1 MNTVHEEHPLANQ
14 CRQEISQVFKRRQ
27 FVHIDLPRAVI
38 IHAMPLDMRGWIC
51 VIGEPGDGCYE
62 WIARAE
68 GNFAGTSPPSYRWSN
83 QGYGFA
89 LAALRDSLIEML
101 D

>member
-14 CRQEISQVFKRRQ
+14 CRQEISEAFKPRQ
-27 FVHIDLPRAVI
+27 FVCIDLPRAVI
-38 IHAMPLDMRGWIC
+38 VHAIPLEMRGWIC
-51 VIGEPGDGCYE
+51 VIGEPSEASYE
-62 WIARAE
+62 WIARAQ

-83 QGYGFA
+83 QGYGSA
-89 LAALRDSLIEML
+89 LAALRDALIEML